1 MSARP
6 SCLFLTPTATN
17 GTNKVME
24 WMRGI
29 FQISFGNGEYEFQL
43 NVVDSGICDLTLKVN
58 RFLEDDDFYR
68 NMFKLLVKDF
78 VFACRAI
85 SEAKTVTVQQVQFS
99 GDRAR
104 EIIKPDTAIS
114 PDTILSFTTVRL
126 CYE

>member
-78 VFACRAI
+78 VFAAG
-85 SEAKTVTVQQVQFS
+85 SV
-99 GDRAR
+99 
-104 EIIKPDTAIS
+104 
-114 PDTILSFTTVRL
+114 
-126 CYE
+126 